1 MNNEVKVV
9 GKVKNVRVS
18 TDKSGKAFVT
28 GWFDQREISSFS
40 DGNHDR
46 QVYIFGINIV
56 SFDTET
62 VQTLTELDRNRQGE
76 PATVLVSLTGRLQTR
91 FDRRTG
97 IKESERRQ
105 PTLQLVVDEMQLA

>member
-9 GKVKNVRVS
+9 GKIKNIKCG
-18 TDKSGKAFVT
+18 TDKSGGNFVT

-56 SFDTET
+56 SFDKET
-62 VQTLTELDRNRQGE
+62 VETLAVLDQMRAGE
-76 PATVLVSLTGRLQTR
+76 PATQLVSLTGRLQTR

-97 IKESERRQ
+97 IPESQRRQ
-105 PTLQLVVDEMQLA
+105 PMLQLVVDEMTLV